1 MEFDPFF
8 ITSYLYRNF
17 MIPPDKVNYSTNLK
31 KDLNLS
37 RLDIL
42 DLLLYLEIIFEVK
55 FPKRKSADQYEYT
68 LDIIFYIVIY
78 QYENQ

>member
-1 MEFDPFF
+1 
-8 ITSYLYRNF
+8 